1 MADWMVEE
9 QARIDTENEK
19 WLQKRPICSWCE
31 KHIQDEYAY
40 EIDGLLIC
48 PSCIEEFKVDL
59 D

>member
-9 QARIDTENEK
+9 QSRIDAENEK

-31 KHIQDEYAY
+31 EHIQDEYAY
-40 EIDGLLIC
+40 EVEGKLIC
-48 PSCIEEFKVDL
+48 PNCIEEFKVEL

>member
-9 QARIDTENEK
+9 QARIDAENEK

-31 KHIQDEYAY
+31 EHIQDEYAY
-40 EIDGLLIC
+40 EVEGKLIC
-48 PSCIEEFKVDL
+48 SSCIEEFKVEL

>member
-9 QARIDTENEK
+9 QARIDAENEE

-31 KHIQDEYAY
+31 EHIQDEYAY
-40 EIDGLLIC
+40 EIDNKLIC
-48 PSCIEEFKVDL
+48 PKCIKEFRVEL